1 MIHIFTTLFTQISG
15 LGFFSM
21 LTFVASFIPVAGIFV
36 ATLPPLIV
44 ALTEHGLLT
53 CAKVRGKRERRVM

>member
-1 MIHIFTTLFTQISG
+1 MQISG

-53 CAKVRGKRERRVM
+53 CAKVI

>member
-1 MIHIFTTLFTQISG
+1 MIFCRDNLVQIPG

-21 LTFVASFIPVAGIFV
+21 LTFVASFIPVAGIFI

-44 ALTEHGLLT
+44 ALTEHGLIT
-53 CAKVRGKRERRVM
+53 CAKVCDVVSRDVM

>member
-1 MIHIFTTLFTQISG
+1 
-15 LGFFSM
+15 M

-53 CAKVRGKRERRVM
+53 CAKVIYRIIIVWKIDIARR

>member
-1 MIHIFTTLFTQISG
+1 
-15 LGFFSM
+15 M

-53 CAKVRGKRERRVM
+53 CAKVRGETEGKVI